1 LFAALYNAAMKNPR
15 SCGSNLNLTAGLCLS
30 LVFSVACAQN
40 AAPESPAG
48 STQTEV
54 VESVVTPAAAATGS
68 EAAEPVGV
76 ASEEVV
82 ELVIVDS
89 PVKEDVAISEP
100 AVTEQVEVEL
110 PPAPVKPRYKKEDV
124 LWIQQRLEEL
134 GYYTGAIDG
143 SYGKGTREAI
153 KAYQADQELEQ
164 DGRPTPELRDFM
176 WRNGG

>member
-1 LFAALYNAAMKNPR
+1 MKKPQ

-30 LVFSVACAQN
+30 LLFSVACAQT
-40 AAPESPAG
+40 AQPESPAA

-54 VESVVTPAAAATGS
+54 VETVVTPPAAVMGS
-68 EAAEPVGV
+68 EAAEPVGA

-89 PVKEDVAISEP
+89 PVTDDASLAEP
-100 AVTEQVEVEL
+100 AITEPVEVEL
-110 PPAPVKPRYKKEDV
+110 PPAPPKPVYKKDDV
-124 LWIQQRLEEL
+124 VWIQQRLEEL

>member
-1 LFAALYNAAMKNPR
+1 MKKPQ

-30 LVFSVACAQN
+30 LVFSVACAQT
-40 AAPESPAG
+40 AQPESPAA
-48 STQTEV
+48 STQTEIQTEA
-54 VESVVTPAAAATGS
+54 VESVVTPPVAAMGS

-89 PVKEDVAISEP
+89 PVKDDAAIAEP
-100 AVTEQVEVEL
+100 AITEPVEVEL
-110 PPAPVKPRYKKEDV
+110 PPVPAKPAYKKEDV
-124 LWIQQRLEEL
+124 VWIQQRLEEL